1 MLEVKE
7 AVSAAREAARDFFDE
22 TPLNDLQL
30 EEVEFE
36 DSTETWLITLGFN
49 VKNMNPMSG
58 LGAALSGGQQFIRKY
73 KVFSIDAN
81 SGKVKSMKIREV

>member
-1 MLEVKE
+1 MLDVKE
-7 AVSAAREAARDFFDE
+7 AVALARDAARDFFDE

-30 EEVEFE
+30 EEVEY
-36 DSTETWLITLGFN
+36 DDPTETWLITLGFN

-58 LGAALSGGQQFIRKY
+58 LGAALSGGQQYIRKY
-73 KVFSIDAN
+73 KIFSIDAQ